1 MEERD
6 PAEEAAAYLKN
17 VLGEMGLSQA
27 SVEIQR
33 EEAGAALTLSGDDI
47 GFIIGHRGETLDA
60 LQYLASLV
68 ANHVDG
74 TYYRITLDVGNY
86 REKRKETLEALGK
99 KMAARA
105 VKTGRNSSLEPM
117 NPYER
122 RIIHTAVQT
131 VAGAKSWS
139 EGVDQGRHVVI
150 GPEGGER
157 PQPRRSDRDA
167 AGTGAETTGTEAA
180 RAAITTETAVPAATV
195 PGPIPRPGRRDP
207 RPTIPTPPFTGG
219 SKRNKNVWGGQQA
232 APFFTI
238 FSISVEKRKAFMEK
252 TIAAV
257 STAPAPGGIGIV
269 RISGEE
275 AFAVA
280 DQVFRGVSGK
290 KLSQMRGYTAQ
301 LGGAFTPAGERLD
314 DVVALVYRS
323 PKSYTGEDVVE
334 LSCHGGLYVTKR
346 LLQLVLD
353 AGASPAGPGEFTR
366 RAFLNGK
373 MDLAQAEAVMGL
385 ISASGEQARKAALA
399 GSSGV
404 LSQRIA
410 AIKGELMEQAAHLAA
425 WADFPEEDV
434 PEVEESQLLE
444 GIRRGE
450 AALSQLLEGFERGR
464 MYREGL
470 VTVIAGRPNAGKSTL
485 MNLLSGCQRSIVTQ
499 YAGTTRDV
507 VEETVML
514 AGVPLRLADTAGLR
528 DTDDP
533 VESIGVRAA
542 RQRLETAQLVLAV
555 FDSSQALEKEDREL
569 MDALEGVPS
578 IAIVNKTDLPS
589 QIAVEEIQARF
600 EKTVFLSAATGEG
613 LEDLE
618 QSLSEILDTKE
629 FYPQEGVLFTQR
641 QRADAQTALDSLRE
655 GEQALLGG
663 LTLDA
668 VTVCVEDALT
678 ALSALTGEHVSEE
691 IVDRV
696 FEEFCVGK

>member
-1 MEERD
+1 
-6 PAEEAAAYLKN
+6 
-17 VLGEMGLSQA
+17 
-27 SVEIQR
+27 
-33 EEAGAALTLSGDDI
+33 
-47 GFIIGHRGETLDA
+47 
-60 LQYLASLV
+60 
-68 ANHVDG
+68 
-74 TYYRITLDVGNY
+74 
-86 REKRKETLEALGK
+86 
-99 KMAARA
+99 
-105 VKTGRNSSLEPM
+105 
-117 NPYER
+117 
-122 RIIHTAVQT
+122 
-131 VAGAKSWS
+131 
-139 EGVDQGRHVVI
+139 
-150 GPEGGER
+150 
-157 PQPRRSDRDA
+157 
-167 AGTGAETTGTEAA
+167 
-180 RAAITTETAVPAATV
+180 
-195 PGPIPRPGRRDP
+195 
-207 RPTIPTPPFTGG
+207 
-219 SKRNKNVWGGQQA
+219 
-232 APFFTI
+232 
-238 FSISVEKRKAFMEK
+238 MEK

-275 AFAVA
+275 ALAVA

-290 KLSQMRGYTAQ
+290 KLSQMKGYTAQ

-600 EKTVFLSAATGEG
+600 EKTVFLCAATGEG

-618 QSLSEILDTKE
+618 QALSEILDTKE
-629 FYPQEGVLFTQR
+629 FHPQEGVLFTQR

>member
-1 MEERD
+1 
-6 PAEEAAAYLKN
+6 
-17 VLGEMGLSQA
+17 
-27 SVEIQR
+27 
-33 EEAGAALTLSGDDI
+33 
-47 GFIIGHRGETLDA
+47 
-60 LQYLASLV
+60 
-68 ANHVDG
+68 
-74 TYYRITLDVGNY
+74 
-86 REKRKETLEALGK
+86 
-99 KMAARA
+99 
-105 VKTGRNSSLEPM
+105 
-117 NPYER
+117 
-122 RIIHTAVQT
+122 
-131 VAGAKSWS
+131 
-139 EGVDQGRHVVI
+139 
-150 GPEGGER
+150 
-157 PQPRRSDRDA
+157 
-167 AGTGAETTGTEAA
+167 
-180 RAAITTETAVPAATV
+180 
-195 PGPIPRPGRRDP
+195 
-207 RPTIPTPPFTGG
+207 
-219 SKRNKNVWGGQQA
+219 
-232 APFFTI
+232 
-238 FSISVEKRKAFMEK
+238 MEK

-275 AFAVA
+275 ALAVA

-290 KLSQMRGYTAQ
+290 KLSEMRGYTAQ

-618 QSLSEILDTKE
+618 QVLSEILDTKE
-629 FYPQEGVLFTQR
+629 FHPQEGVLFTQR

>member
-1 MEERD
+1 
-6 PAEEAAAYLKN
+6 
-17 VLGEMGLSQA
+17 
-27 SVEIQR
+27 
-33 EEAGAALTLSGDDI
+33 
-47 GFIIGHRGETLDA
+47 
-60 LQYLASLV
+60 
-68 ANHVDG
+68 
-74 TYYRITLDVGNY
+74 
-86 REKRKETLEALGK
+86 
-99 KMAARA
+99 
-105 VKTGRNSSLEPM
+105 
-117 NPYER
+117 
-122 RIIHTAVQT
+122 
-131 VAGAKSWS
+131 
-139 EGVDQGRHVVI
+139 
-150 GPEGGER
+150 
-157 PQPRRSDRDA
+157 
-167 AGTGAETTGTEAA
+167 
-180 RAAITTETAVPAATV
+180 
-195 PGPIPRPGRRDP
+195 
-207 RPTIPTPPFTGG
+207 
-219 SKRNKNVWGGQQA
+219 
-232 APFFTI
+232 
-238 FSISVEKRKAFMEK
+238 MEK

-290 KLSQMRGYTAQ
+290 KLSEMRGYTAQ

-618 QSLSEILDTKE
+618 QALSEILDTKE
-629 FYPQEGVLFTQR
+629 FHPQEGVLFTQR

>member
-1 MEERD
+1 
-6 PAEEAAAYLKN
+6 
-17 VLGEMGLSQA
+17 
-27 SVEIQR
+27 
-33 EEAGAALTLSGDDI
+33 
-47 GFIIGHRGETLDA
+47 
-60 LQYLASLV
+60 
-68 ANHVDG
+68 
-74 TYYRITLDVGNY
+74 
-86 REKRKETLEALGK
+86 
-99 KMAARA
+99 
-105 VKTGRNSSLEPM
+105 
-117 NPYER
+117 
-122 RIIHTAVQT
+122 
-131 VAGAKSWS
+131 
-139 EGVDQGRHVVI
+139 
-150 GPEGGER
+150 
-157 PQPRRSDRDA
+157 
-167 AGTGAETTGTEAA
+167 
-180 RAAITTETAVPAATV
+180 
-195 PGPIPRPGRRDP
+195 
-207 RPTIPTPPFTGG
+207 
-219 SKRNKNVWGGQQA
+219 
-232 APFFTI
+232 
-238 FSISVEKRKAFMEK
+238 MEK

-275 AFAVA
+275 ALAVA

-589 QIAVEEIQARF
+589 QIAVEVIQARF

-629 FYPQEGVLFTQR
+629 FHPQEGVLFTQR

-655 GEQALLGG
+655 GERALLGG

-668 VTVCVEDALT
+668 VTVCVENALT

>member
-1 MEERD
+1 
-6 PAEEAAAYLKN
+6 
-17 VLGEMGLSQA
+17 
-27 SVEIQR
+27 
-33 EEAGAALTLSGDDI
+33 
-47 GFIIGHRGETLDA
+47 
-60 LQYLASLV
+60 
-68 ANHVDG
+68 
-74 TYYRITLDVGNY
+74 
-86 REKRKETLEALGK
+86 
-99 KMAARA
+99 
-105 VKTGRNSSLEPM
+105 
-117 NPYER
+117 
-122 RIIHTAVQT
+122 
-131 VAGAKSWS
+131 
-139 EGVDQGRHVVI
+139 
-150 GPEGGER
+150 
-157 PQPRRSDRDA
+157 
-167 AGTGAETTGTEAA
+167 
-180 RAAITTETAVPAATV
+180 
-195 PGPIPRPGRRDP
+195 
-207 RPTIPTPPFTGG
+207 
-219 SKRNKNVWGGQQA
+219 
-232 APFFTI
+232 
-238 FSISVEKRKAFMEK
+238 MEK

-275 AFAVA
+275 ALAVA

-290 KLSQMRGYTAQ
+290 KLSEMRGYTAQ
-301 LGGAFTPAGERLD
+301 LGGAFTPDGERLD

-346 LLQLVLD
+346 LFQLVLD

-618 QSLSEILDTKE
+618 QALSEILDTKE
-629 FYPQEGVLFTQR
+629 FHPQEGVLFTQR

>member
-1 MEERD
+1 
-6 PAEEAAAYLKN
+6 
-17 VLGEMGLSQA
+17 
-27 SVEIQR
+27 
-33 EEAGAALTLSGDDI
+33 
-47 GFIIGHRGETLDA
+47 
-60 LQYLASLV
+60 
-68 ANHVDG
+68 
-74 TYYRITLDVGNY
+74 
-86 REKRKETLEALGK
+86 
-99 KMAARA
+99 
-105 VKTGRNSSLEPM
+105 
-117 NPYER
+117 
-122 RIIHTAVQT
+122 
-131 VAGAKSWS
+131 
-139 EGVDQGRHVVI
+139 
-150 GPEGGER
+150 
-157 PQPRRSDRDA
+157 
-167 AGTGAETTGTEAA
+167 
-180 RAAITTETAVPAATV
+180 
-195 PGPIPRPGRRDP
+195 
-207 RPTIPTPPFTGG
+207 
-219 SKRNKNVWGGQQA
+219 
-232 APFFTI
+232 
-238 FSISVEKRKAFMEK
+238 MEK

-275 AFAVA
+275 ALAVA

-555 FDSSQALEKEDREL
+555 FDSSRALEKEDREL

-618 QSLSEILDTKE
+618 QALSEILDTKE
-629 FYPQEGVLFTQR
+629 FHPQEGVLFTQR

>member
-1 MEERD
+1 
-6 PAEEAAAYLKN
+6 
-17 VLGEMGLSQA
+17 
-27 SVEIQR
+27 
-33 EEAGAALTLSGDDI
+33 
-47 GFIIGHRGETLDA
+47 
-60 LQYLASLV
+60 
-68 ANHVDG
+68 
-74 TYYRITLDVGNY
+74 
-86 REKRKETLEALGK
+86 
-99 KMAARA
+99 
-105 VKTGRNSSLEPM
+105 
-117 NPYER
+117 
-122 RIIHTAVQT
+122 
-131 VAGAKSWS
+131 
-139 EGVDQGRHVVI
+139 
-150 GPEGGER
+150 
-157 PQPRRSDRDA
+157 
-167 AGTGAETTGTEAA
+167 
-180 RAAITTETAVPAATV
+180 
-195 PGPIPRPGRRDP
+195 
-207 RPTIPTPPFTGG
+207 
-219 SKRNKNVWGGQQA
+219 
-232 APFFTI
+232 
-238 FSISVEKRKAFMEK
+238 MEK

-275 AFAVA
+275 ALAVA

-290 KLSQMRGYTAQ
+290 KLSEMRGYTAQ

-618 QSLSEILDTKE
+618 QALSEILDTKE
-629 FYPQEGVLFTQR
+629 FHPQEGVLFTQR

>member
-1 MEERD
+1 
-6 PAEEAAAYLKN
+6 
-17 VLGEMGLSQA
+17 
-27 SVEIQR
+27 
-33 EEAGAALTLSGDDI
+33 
-47 GFIIGHRGETLDA
+47 
-60 LQYLASLV
+60 
-68 ANHVDG
+68 
-74 TYYRITLDVGNY
+74 
-86 REKRKETLEALGK
+86 
-99 KMAARA
+99 
-105 VKTGRNSSLEPM
+105 
-117 NPYER
+117 
-122 RIIHTAVQT
+122 
-131 VAGAKSWS
+131 
-139 EGVDQGRHVVI
+139 
-150 GPEGGER
+150 
-157 PQPRRSDRDA
+157 
-167 AGTGAETTGTEAA
+167 
-180 RAAITTETAVPAATV
+180 
-195 PGPIPRPGRRDP
+195 
-207 RPTIPTPPFTGG
+207 
-219 SKRNKNVWGGQQA
+219 
-232 APFFTI
+232 
-238 FSISVEKRKAFMEK
+238 MEK

-301 LGGAFTPAGERLD
+301 LGGAFTPDGERLD

-444 GIRRGE
+444 GICRGE

-618 QSLSEILDTKE
+618 QALSEILDTKE
-629 FYPQEGVLFTQR
+629 FHPQEGVLFTQR
-641 QRADAQTALDSLRE
+641 QRADVQTALDSLRE

>member
-1 MEERD
+1 
-6 PAEEAAAYLKN
+6 
-17 VLGEMGLSQA
+17 
-27 SVEIQR
+27 
-33 EEAGAALTLSGDDI
+33 
-47 GFIIGHRGETLDA
+47 
-60 LQYLASLV
+60 
-68 ANHVDG
+68 
-74 TYYRITLDVGNY
+74 
-86 REKRKETLEALGK
+86 
-99 KMAARA
+99 
-105 VKTGRNSSLEPM
+105 
-117 NPYER
+117 
-122 RIIHTAVQT
+122 
-131 VAGAKSWS
+131 
-139 EGVDQGRHVVI
+139 
-150 GPEGGER
+150 
-157 PQPRRSDRDA
+157 
-167 AGTGAETTGTEAA
+167 
-180 RAAITTETAVPAATV
+180 
-195 PGPIPRPGRRDP
+195 
-207 RPTIPTPPFTGG
+207 
-219 SKRNKNVWGGQQA
+219 
-232 APFFTI
+232 
-238 FSISVEKRKAFMEK
+238 MEK

-275 AFAVA
+275 ALAVA

-301 LGGAFTPAGERLD
+301 LGVAFTPDGERLD

-410 AIKGELMEQAAHLAA
+410 AIKGELMEQATHLAA

-542 RQRLETAQLVLAV
+542 RQRLETAQLVRAV

-618 QSLSEILDTKE
+618 QALSEILDTKE
-629 FYPQEGVLFTQR
+629 FHPQEGVLFTQR

-668 VTVCVEDALT
+668 VTVCVENALT

>member
-1 MEERD
+1 
-6 PAEEAAAYLKN
+6 
-17 VLGEMGLSQA
+17 
-27 SVEIQR
+27 
-33 EEAGAALTLSGDDI
+33 
-47 GFIIGHRGETLDA
+47 
-60 LQYLASLV
+60 
-68 ANHVDG
+68 
-74 TYYRITLDVGNY
+74 
-86 REKRKETLEALGK
+86 
-99 KMAARA
+99 
-105 VKTGRNSSLEPM
+105 
-117 NPYER
+117 
-122 RIIHTAVQT
+122 
-131 VAGAKSWS
+131 
-139 EGVDQGRHVVI
+139 
-150 GPEGGER
+150 
-157 PQPRRSDRDA
+157 
-167 AGTGAETTGTEAA
+167 
-180 RAAITTETAVPAATV
+180 
-195 PGPIPRPGRRDP
+195 
-207 RPTIPTPPFTGG
+207 
-219 SKRNKNVWGGQQA
+219 
-232 APFFTI
+232 
-238 FSISVEKRKAFMEK
+238 MEK

-275 AFAVA
+275 ALTVA

-618 QSLSEILDTKE
+618 QALSEILDTKE
-629 FYPQEGVLFTQR
+629 FHPQEGVLFTQR

>member
-1 MEERD
+1 
-6 PAEEAAAYLKN
+6 
-17 VLGEMGLSQA
+17 
-27 SVEIQR
+27 
-33 EEAGAALTLSGDDI
+33 
-47 GFIIGHRGETLDA
+47 
-60 LQYLASLV
+60 
-68 ANHVDG
+68 
-74 TYYRITLDVGNY
+74 
-86 REKRKETLEALGK
+86 
-99 KMAARA
+99 
-105 VKTGRNSSLEPM
+105 
-117 NPYER
+117 
-122 RIIHTAVQT
+122 
-131 VAGAKSWS
+131 
-139 EGVDQGRHVVI
+139 
-150 GPEGGER
+150 
-157 PQPRRSDRDA
+157 
-167 AGTGAETTGTEAA
+167 
-180 RAAITTETAVPAATV
+180 
-195 PGPIPRPGRRDP
+195 
-207 RPTIPTPPFTGG
+207 
-219 SKRNKNVWGGQQA
+219 
-232 APFFTI
+232 
-238 FSISVEKRKAFMEK
+238 MEK

-275 AFAVA
+275 ALAVA

-618 QSLSEILDTKE
+618 QVLSEILDTKE
-629 FYPQEGVLFTQR
+629 FHPQEGVLFTQR